1 MKYTP
6 NPQII
11 VRTIRGQRIL
21 VPIMNDMNAL
31 DSLYT
36 LNETASFIWENASNG
51 RSDTEI
57 SQKMVE
63 FYEIESK
70 IAEND
75 VKTVLSELVHLGALL
90 ENQENAFSN
99 E

>member
-51 RSDTEI
+51 LSDTEI
-57 SQKMVE
+57 SQKMAE
-63 FYEIESK
+63 FYEIDPK
-70 IAEND
+70 TTEND
-75 VKTVLSELVHLGALL
+75 VKSVLSELVHLGTLH
-90 ENQENAFSN
+90 ENKENVFSN